1 MSVSRPAAAGRGT
14 DKARA
19 EARLGWYL
27 AGPAFVILVA
37 VTGYPILQ
45 ALYESLFSYR
55 LTAPA
60 DREFI
65 GLKNY
70 GSSSPTACGGER
82 WATPRSSPSSPSPS
96 NSSSGSRWRW

>member
-1 MSVSRPAAAGRGT
+1 METRSPGRVRLPAGGEAAGDGQG
-14 DKARA
+14 AV

-60 DREFI
+60 DREFV

-82 WATPRSSPSSPSPS
+82 SATPRSSRS
-96 NSSSGSRWRW
+96 